1 MVASPHPSSF
11 VCVGLCVCVC
21 VCHILLCHFPLQ
33 DLGAY
38 REGGCTNTDWYI
50 HAGAA
55 EEGELSS
62 HGAPPCHLPVID
74 NERQSKEAPAAS
86 CLLVIQP
93 ALPAPCVCSVLW
105 CS

>member
-1 MVASPHPSSF
+1 MCGS
-11 VCVGLCVCVC
+11 VCVC
-21 VCHILLCHFPLQ
+21 VFVCARILLCRFHLR

-38 REGGCTNTDWYI
+38 REGSCANTDWYI

-55 EEGELSS
+55 GEGELSS
-62 HGAPPCHLPVID
+62 HVAPPCHLPVID
-74 NERQSKEAPAAS
+74 SEGQSKEAPAAR

-93 ALPAPCVCSVLW
+93 ALAALCVCSVLG